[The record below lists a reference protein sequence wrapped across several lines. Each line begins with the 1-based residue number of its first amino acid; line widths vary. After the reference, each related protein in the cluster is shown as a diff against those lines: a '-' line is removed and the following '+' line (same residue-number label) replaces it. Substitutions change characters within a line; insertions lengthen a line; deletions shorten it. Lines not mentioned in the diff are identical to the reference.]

1 MVTPW
6 RSEHEEPKSR
16 VAPSVDDASQF
27 PQGDV
32 GAGRAEFDSGR
43 FRIGRRRGG
52 PAGHDPRPP
61 LVRHAR
67 CVGNRPIHA
76 QNPGAGGFEDPCP
89 SQDAVKLVLGVD
101 DICGPCQWWDHHK
114 ALCTKSL
121 KTYPRDSENSLTSD
135 GNALRV
141 LGIKPGDEI
150 PADQLYRMIQAKV
163 TKKVFAEEV
172 CVACRLVNKCKE
184 TYEPKIEA
192 VVKALA
198 GPHA

>member
-1 MVTPW
+1 MKI
-6 RSEHEEPKSR
+6 RAHPKM
-16 VAPSVDDASQF
+16 P
-27 PQGDV
+27 
-32 GAGRAEFDSGR
+32 
-43 FRIGRRRGG
+43 
-52 PAGHDPRPP
+52 
-61 LVRHAR
+61 
-67 CVGNRPIHA
+67 
-76 QNPGAGGFEDPCP
+76 
-89 SQDAVKLVLGVD
+89 VKLVLGVD